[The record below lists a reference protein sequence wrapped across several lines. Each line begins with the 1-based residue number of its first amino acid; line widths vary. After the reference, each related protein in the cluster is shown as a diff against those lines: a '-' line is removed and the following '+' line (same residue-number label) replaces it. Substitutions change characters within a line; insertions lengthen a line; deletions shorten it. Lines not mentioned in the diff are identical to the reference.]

1 MQKTYTR
8 NILLVFS
15 GMSPQVVTGTLYAL
29 LNDPKYH
36 GHIPTEVHLAC
47 TQAGKEQASKLLLGA
62 KGQFA
67 KFCKDYSFSMD
78 ALSTNNI
85 HVIRSR
91 DDMPLTDIRTAENN
105 EDMADFVLNL
115 IRELSADPESRLHV
129 SISGGRKTMSF
140 FGGYALSLYGRPQDL
155 LTHVLVSDNYEFIP
169 EYFYPTPYSKKVI
182 TQSGQKLDAMNAV
195 VELASI
201 PFLRLRDTLPEVALI
216 AETGFNDVL
225 RKSQKSLSRPTLL
238 VDYENHVLVCSGE
251 TLKIQRV
258 LFGVYA
264 WLYEYG
270 GPVSRLDFVNETKS
284 MQHAKSFS
292 KLYEKLFDRSIDVER
307 TTVPLLRDGMT
318 AKWLEE
324 KVSRINKAIGV
335 GLGSNLGEKFMI
347 KKVGIKSRQ
356 SYVVEHFDS

>member
-1 MQKTYTR
+1 MQKAYSR

-29 LNDPKYH
+29 LNDPKYND
-36 GHIPTEVHLAC
+36 HIPTEIHLAC
-47 TQAGKEQASKLLLGA
+47 TLAGKEQALKWLLGT

-67 KFCKDYSFSMD
+67 KFCKDYSFPVGT
-78 ALSTNNI
+78 LSPSNI
-85 HVIRSR
+85 HLIRSR
-91 DDMPLTDIRTAENN
+91 FDMPLTDIRTAEDN

-140 FGGYALSLYGRPQDL
+140 FGGYALSLYGRPQDM
-155 LTHVLVSDNYEFIP
+155 LTHVLVSDDYEFIP
-169 EYFYPTPYSKKVI
+169 EYFYPTPYSKIV
-182 TQSGQKLDAMNAV
+182 QSRDGQKLNAKNAI

-238 VDYENHVLVCSGE
+238 VDYENHLLVCSGE
-251 TLKIQRV
+251 TLKLQRV

-264 WLYEYG
+264 WLYEQAS
-270 GPVSRLDFVNETKS
+270 PVSRLDLVNEEIS
-284 MQHAKSFS
+284 MQHAKCFS
-292 KLYEKLFDRSIDVER
+292 KLYERLFDSTIDLER

-347 KKVGIKSRQ
+347 KKVGVKSRQ
-356 SYVVEHFDS
+356 SYVVERFDG